1 MAALEAS
8 ASASTAELL
17 ATGVPRRRRHRP
29 RHPETRVATFYG
41 AFTSCTFDTKSGGLK
56 VTFLVPAEHQ
66 LLALGVRDMARSR
79 LVLEVHSP
87 SAGARE
93 RYGRNSATAPTTD
106 QLRAQEIRDRIE
118 HDHARRQV
126 QRAMK
131 QWTGPDGPE
140 DSTADGI

>member
-1 MAALEAS
+1 MADDLAS
-8 ASASTAELL
+8 LL
-17 ATGVPRRRRHRP
+17 ATGVPRGLIGVGIDP
-29 RHPETRVATFYG
+29 DTLSPETRVATFYG

-93 RYGRNSATAPTTD
+93 RYGKSSATAPTTD

-131 QWTGPDGPE
+131 QWTGPDGP
-140 DSTADGI
+140 ADDHHGN

>member
-1 MAALEAS
+1 MPD
-8 ASASTAELL
+8 TADLATLL
-17 ATGVPRRRRHRP
+17 ATGVPRGLVGVGIDP
-29 RHPETRVATFYG
+29 DTLSPDTRVATFYG
-41 AFTSCTFDTKSGGLK
+41 AFTTCSFDAKTGGLK

-87 SAGARE
+87 SAGARD
-93 RYGRNSATAPTTD
+93 RYGKSSATAPTVD
-106 QLRAQEIRDRIE
+106 QTRAQEIRARIE

-131 QWTGPDGPE
+131 QWTGTDGPE
-140 DSTADGI
+140 DVT

>member
-1 MAALEAS
+1 MADDLAS
-8 ASASTAELL
+8 LL
-17 ATGVPRRRRHRP
+17 ATGVPRGLIGVGIDP
-29 RHPETRVATFYG
+29 DTLSPETRVATFYG
-41 AFTSCTFDTKSGGLK
+41 AFSTCAFDTKSGGLK

-79 LVLEVHSP
+79 L
-87 SAGARE
+87 
-93 RYGRNSATAPTTD
+93 D

-131 QWTGPDGPE
+131 QWTGSDGPE
-140 DSTADGI
+140 DA

>member
-1 MAALEAS
+1 MHPVKR
-8 ASASTAELL
+8 LL
-17 ATGVPRRRRHRP
+17 AYAANYRRDFWLASLYSVLNKFFDIL
-29 RHPETRVATFYG
+29 PEVLIG
-41 AFTSCTFDTKSGGLK
+41 AAVDVVVKGDQSFLARNVLGFLGITSTW
-56 VTFLVPAEHQ
+56 HQ

-93 RYGRNSATAPTTD
+93 RYGRSSATATTTD
-106 QLRAQEIRDRIE
+106 QLRAQEIRARIE

-131 QWTGPDGPE
+131 QWTGPDGP
-140 DSTADGI
+140 ADV